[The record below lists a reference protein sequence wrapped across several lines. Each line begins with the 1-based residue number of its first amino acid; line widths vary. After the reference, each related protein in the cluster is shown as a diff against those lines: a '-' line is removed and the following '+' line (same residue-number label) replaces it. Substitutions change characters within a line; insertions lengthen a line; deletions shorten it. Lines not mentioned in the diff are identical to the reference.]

1 MSIPG
6 IKEID
11 FEQAYLNKSI
21 PKGGSHEKYIA
32 KDFVLELGSV
42 KIKLKASDSLLD
54 VVRKI
59 NLQSH
64 VTGVRGKAVKGRL
77 ALESTTK
84 GIGQSSG
91 ITLPKK
97 DSGEGFPVN
106 ANQII
111 ANYLASLPPK
121 ISMGTQVWDEAEHNL
136 YLLNELPQLALDE
149 ESEHS
154 GSLGDEELH
163 VNDFNVDSIGLDNQV
178 INVLQGFMQQIVLN
192 LSPNV
197 SPVNLDNYDKYIE
210 KLTQKERSKLEWN
223 INKRLHV
230 FKQSYPSN
238 ICISKDSLLKD
249 KLVFCLKEVKKNRMK
264 AIPRTNNL

>member
-1 MSIPG
+1 
-6 IKEID
+6 
-11 FEQAYLNKSI
+11 
-21 PKGGSHEKYIA
+21 
-32 KDFVLELGSV
+32 
-42 KIKLKASDSLLD
+42 
-54 VVRKI
+54 
-59 NLQSH
+59 
-64 VTGVRGKAVKGRL
+64 
-77 ALESTTK
+77 
-84 GIGQSSG
+84 
-91 ITLPKK
+91 
-97 DSGEGFPVN
+97 
-106 ANQII
+106 
-111 ANYLASLPPK
+111 
-121 ISMGTQVWDEAEHNL
+121 MGTQVWDEAEHNL

-178 INVLQGFMQQIVLN
+178 INVPQGFMQQIVLN